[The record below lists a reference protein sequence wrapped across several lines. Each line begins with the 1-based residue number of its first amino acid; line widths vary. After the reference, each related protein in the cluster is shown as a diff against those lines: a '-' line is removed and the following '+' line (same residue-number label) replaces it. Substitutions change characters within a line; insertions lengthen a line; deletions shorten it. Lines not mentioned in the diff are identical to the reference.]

1 MCDGLG
7 VSSAHF
13 RISMLQGLNICFTS
27 IVQMRH
33 DTLGHPTTN
42 QKDQFKAPADSSDH
56 LRFANSRPFRALIR
70 APRALIRASIRG
82 PISP

>member
-13 RISMLQGLNICFTS
+13 RISMLQGLNISFTS
-27 IVQMRH
+27 IVHMRH

-42 QKDQFKAPADSSDH
+42 QQKTNSRHPADSSDH
-56 LRFANSRPFRALIR
+56 LRFANEYVL
-70 APRALIRASIRG
+70 
-82 PISP
+82 